1 MDRASNL
8 YVSGKTRGAAAAGV
22 DVCAQQRPESS
33 FCSREWA
40 GLGVV
45 SHTQLPLPGPLV
57 VLAAF

>member
-8 YVSGKTRGAAAAGV
+8 YVSGKTRGTAAAG
-22 DVCAQQRPESS
+22 AQQRPESS

-40 GLGVV
+40 GLGGFGRGLAH
-45 SHTQLPLPGPLV
+45 SAAASRALV